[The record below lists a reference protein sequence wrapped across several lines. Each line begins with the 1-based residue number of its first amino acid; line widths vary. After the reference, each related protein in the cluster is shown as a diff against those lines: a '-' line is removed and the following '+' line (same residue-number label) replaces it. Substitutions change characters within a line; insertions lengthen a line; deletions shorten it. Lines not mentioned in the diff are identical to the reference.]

1 VKDARI
7 DAIVVGA
14 GPAGLVAACLLA
26 NSPCRVAL
34 VADVEPR
41 IADTRTVA
49 LMMPSIRLLENLAL
63 WPGAL
68 QANAAPLRRLRMVDD
83 SGSPVAAPE
92 LLFSADEINET
103 AFGWNVPLA
112 NLTNCLREKVAASGV
127 TIHQSH
133 AETAT
138 LTNDS
143 IGVRL
148 SDGTELSAGV
158 VFAADGHSSN
168 MRAAAG
174 IAVSEWSYD
183 QTALALSFAHSA
195 PHHDTSTEY
204 HKLAGPFTTVPLPGR
219 RSSLVWMERP
229 RRVLELLELNDRALA
244 AEIQIAGH
252 GDLGRI
258 SAIGPRAAF
267 PMRGLRASMLA
278 RHRVILLGEA
288 GHVVPPVGAQGLNM
302 SIRDAAVASELVIGA
317 LATGEDPGS
326 VPVLSEYD
334 RRRRADVMSRQAVI
348 DGMNRSLLSGLLPL
362 AVGRVATLT
371 ALKAFGPLRHYAMSA
386 GLGIDDD
393 LPLVMR
399 Q

>member
-1 VKDARI
+1 MKDARF

-14 GPAGLVAACLLA
+14 GPAGLIAACLLA
-26 NSPCRVAL
+26 NSLCRIAL
-34 VADVEPR
+34 VADVKSR

-49 LMMPSIRLLENLAL
+49 LMMPPSIRLLENLGL

-68 QANAAPLRRLRMVDD
+68 QLNAAPLHKLRMVDD
-83 SGSPVAAPE
+83 SGLTVAAPE
-92 LLFSADEINET
+92 LLFSAEEINET

-112 NLTNCLREKVAASGV
+112 NLTLCLREKAAASGII
-127 TIHQSH
+127 IHQSR
-133 AETAT
+133 AERAT
-138 LTNDS
+138 LTNNS
-143 IGVRL
+143 IAVRL
-148 SDGTELSAGV
+148 SDGAELFAAV

-168 MRAAAG
+168 LRNAAG
-174 IAVSEWSYD
+174 ITASQWNYD
-183 QTALALSFAHSA
+183 QTALALSFTHSA

-229 RRVLELLELNDRALA
+229 RRVLELLELDDHALA

-267 PMRGLRASMLA
+267 PMRGLRASTLA
-278 RHRVILLGEA
+278 RDRVILLGEA

-317 LATGEDPGS
+317 LASGEDPGS
-326 VPVLSEYD
+326 APILADYNG
-334 RRRRADVMSRQAVI
+334 RRRADVMFRPSGHRR
-348 DGMNRSLLSGLLPL
+348 DKSLFS
-362 AVGRVATLT
+362 
-371 ALKAFGPLRHYAMSA
+371 F
-386 GLGIDDD
+386 
-393 LPLVMR
+393 
-399 Q
+399 